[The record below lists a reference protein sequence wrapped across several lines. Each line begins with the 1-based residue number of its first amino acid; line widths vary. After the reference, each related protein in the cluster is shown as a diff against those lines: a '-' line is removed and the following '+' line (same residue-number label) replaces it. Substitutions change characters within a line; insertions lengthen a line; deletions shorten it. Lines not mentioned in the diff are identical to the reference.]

1 MINKIE
7 QLLGG
12 DKSLL
17 VYLNKVE
24 QVDNREPEA
33 TGSEHEGGHSTVNIT
48 NIVKIN
54 LTTAGEDQS
63 PPPAGGNLWQVLYLW
78 LLSKLQQWCS
88 L

>member
-24 QVDNREPEA
+24 QVDNREPET
-33 TGSEHEGGHSTVNIT
+33 TGSEREGGHTTVNII
-48 NIVKIN
+48 NIVNIN

-63 PPPAGGNLWQVLYLW
+63 PPSAGGNLWQVLYLW
-78 LLSKLQQWCS
+78 LLLKLQQWCS